1 MSVGA
6 DSLMAFVD
14 VSKLFNKEILQK
26 LSVKQ
31 DLDDI
36 GDVTIASVSSGQFIK
51 WNGSA
56 WVNHE

>member
-14 VSKLFNKEILQK
+14 VSRLFNKEILQK

-36 GDVTIASVSSGQFIK
+36 GDATIASVSSGQFIK

>member
-31 DLDDI
+31 DLDNI
-36 GDVTIASVSSGQFIK
+36 GDVTITSVSSGQFVK

>member
-36 GDVTIASVSSGQFIK
+36 SASRTTK
-51 WNGSA
+51 
-56 WVNHE
+56 

>member
-14 VSKLFNKEILQK
+14 VSRLFNKEILQK